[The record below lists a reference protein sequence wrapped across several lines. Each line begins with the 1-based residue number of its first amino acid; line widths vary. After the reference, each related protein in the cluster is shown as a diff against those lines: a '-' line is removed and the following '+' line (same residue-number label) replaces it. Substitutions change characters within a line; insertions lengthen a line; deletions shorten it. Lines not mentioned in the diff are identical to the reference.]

1 MGGIMAIDKKL
12 HFYRSILES
21 IAYDHY
27 LTREII
33 QELVPELDLESVT
46 AIGSGAKSRFWMQIK
61 ADILQIPYQNLFRSD
76 LSTLGSAI
84 IAGYSIGLFN
94 NLEDIIKS
102 FVKSNI
108 KISPISGEDKK
119 YIKYIEIY
127 KELFDSLKG
136 IYKKIS
142 S

>member
-1 MGGIMAIDKKL
+1 MGEIIAIDKKYNPVIYYDTL
-12 HFYRSILES
+12 LDSRSAEENEYMHNYYGDFIIEKNGSFY
-21 IAYDHY
+21 
-27 LTREII
+27 
-33 QELVPELDLESVT
+33 
-46 AIGSGAKSRFWMQIK
+46 
-61 ADILQIPYQNLFRSD
+61 
-76 LSTLGSAI
+76 TLGSAI

-94 NLEDIIKS
+94 NLEDILKR

-108 KISPISGEDKK
+108 KISPIPGEDKK

>member
-1 MGGIMAIDKKL
+1 
-12 HFYRSILES
+12 
-21 IAYDHY
+21 
-27 LTREII
+27 
-33 QELVPELDLESVT
+33 
-46 AIGSGAKSRFWMQIK
+46 MQIK

-94 NLEDIIKS
+94 NLEDILKR

-108 KISPISGEDKK
+108 KITPIPRGNKK

-127 KELFDSLKG
+127 RELFDSLKG

-142 S
+142 L